1 LQTKRQSTFRKVTV
15 YIKSKLI
22 RYSLA
27 SVIIKVCLRNWF
39 LLTLLMNGGK
49 LNMVNRVTI
58 RKGFTL
64 IELLVVIAIIAIL
77 IGLLLPAVQK
87 VREAAAR
94 ATCTN
99 QCKQL
104 GLAVAN
110 YESSF
115 KNFPGLS
122 TLVNQG
128 TSTNGNN
135 YSGSIYTQLLPYIE
149 QESLQKAL
157 IMATGGATW
166 NALSNGATGTPLR
179 RTAIKILTCPSDT
192 SVSNGL
198 VPSIAIG
205 GTTDT
210 WGATSYVPNTEV
222 FGNRAEAV
230 GTLSRLSS
238 SFDLGRL
245 SSMDGTSNTAMFFEQ
260 FGCSGAAGCAN
271 GANTWAVPMYLG
283 TISGLTQ
290 LTNTINQV
298 GYPNY
303 SALPFAGTSS
313 TIITTLTS
321 PLPAIGSV
329 SVNGVARASFINN
342 RYIHPFPNQNAPTA
356 IKRIVA
362 SQSLIQP
369 LHTGTTPVAM
379 GDGSVK
385 PLSSGISIQTLTWLT
400 RPDDGQVLGSDF

>member
-1 LQTKRQSTFRKVTV
+1 MLF
-15 YIKSKLI
+15 IKS
-22 RYSLA
+22 S
-27 SVIIKVCLRNWF
+27 
-39 LLTLLMNGGK
+39 
-49 LNMVNRVTI
+49 I

-99 QCKQL
+99 QIKQL

-110 YESSF
+110 FEGTF
-115 KNFPGLS
+115 KKFPGLS

-128 TSTNGNN
+128 ASVNGDN
-135 YSGSIYTQLLPYIE
+135 YSGSIFTQLLPYIE
-149 QESLQKAL
+149 QDALQKAL
-157 IMATGGATW
+157 LTATGGATW
-166 NALSNGATGTPLR
+166 NALSSGATGTPLR
-179 RTAIKILTCPSDT
+179 RTAVKIFTCPSDT

-198 VPSIAIG
+198 TPSVAIG

-222 FGNRAEAV
+222 FGNRAEGV
-230 GTLSRLSS
+230 GTFSRLSS
-238 SFDLGRL
+238 SFDLGTL
-245 SSMDGTSNTAMFFEQ
+245 SNMDGTSNTVVFFEQ
-260 FGCSGAAGCAN
+260 FGCSGAACAN
-271 GANTWAVPMYLG
+271 GANAWVAPMYLG

-303 SALPFAGTSS
+303 AALPFAGTSS
-313 TIITTLTS
+313 TIITALPS
-321 PLPAIGSV
+321 PLPAVRSV
-329 SVNGVARASFINN
+329 TVNGIARTSFINN
-342 RYIHPFPNQNAPTA
+342 RYIHPFPNQNAQTA
-356 IKRIVA
+356 IKRVVA
-362 SQSLIQP
+362 AQSLIQP
-369 LHTGTTPVAM
+369 LHTGSTPVAM

-385 PLSSGISIQTLTWLT
+385 ALSSGISIQTLTWLT